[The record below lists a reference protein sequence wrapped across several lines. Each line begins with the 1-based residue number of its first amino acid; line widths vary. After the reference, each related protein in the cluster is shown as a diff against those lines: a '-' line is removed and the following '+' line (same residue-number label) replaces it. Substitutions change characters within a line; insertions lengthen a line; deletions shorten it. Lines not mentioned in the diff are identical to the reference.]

1 MFDWVLNTKL
11 AAWYWLSSNK
21 KQHLYN
27 KWYPSSLHKF
37 CWTIFIIFVEA
48 ITLGLLDPSTRSLI
62 SVILQIQLHVTCSA
76 TSFFCLLFSI
86 FFFVLVNWSVVKYST
101 VLNVLLTW
109 QRNVTVDHCRDLTNS
124 FFTWSMVTFLS
135 TYQPNSS
142 FIVVIVRCSMQYER
156 YLPLGN
162 NRGKHLA
169 ILRKTTCDNY
179 LMFKCWHKLSALMID
194 LFSNVLYSFE
204 YLIFPNILL
213 LLRTC
218 IC

>member
-1 MFDWVLNTKL
+1 MLNNFYNICWGHYIGPTWSKHKITD
-11 AAWYWLSSNK
+11 LS
-21 KQHLYN
+21 HLTN
-27 KWYPSSLHKF
+27 P
-37 CWTIFIIFVEA
+37 
-48 ITLGLLDPSTRSLI
+48 
-62 SVILQIQLHVTCSA
+62 VTCYMFSNFIFLFA
-76 TSFFCLLFSI
+76 FFYFFFCSSKLK
-86 FFFVLVNWSVVKYST
+86 VVKYST

-142 FIVVIVRCSMQYER
+142 FIVVIVRCSIQYER

-204 YLIFPNILL
+204 YLIFPNIRL